1 MGLLNRIFGTESQD
15 AGGPRRS
22 GPVGTDAY
30 ALERYRYMLQTAP
43 PETIE
48 QAHAEAF
55 EKLTPEQRQQV
66 LAELAQAA
74 PVSERRSIEGVS
86 RDDARGLARVATRAE
101 IRQPG
106 IMERTLGAAPGM
118 GSRGT
123 GSQGM
128 GSQGMG
134 SQGMG
139 FGANLLGSFAA
150 AFAGS
155 MVANAFFDA
164 LGGFDGF
171 GEAEPGAHEASGAD
185 DASGAAD
192 DGDTLAGVG
201 DQDGDFDG
209 GGFDG
214 GDFDV

>member
-1 MGLLNRIFGTESQD
+1 MGLLDRIFGTPS
-15 AGGPRRS
+15 PKH
-22 GPVGTDAY
+22 GTPGRAPPGSDTY

-55 EKLTPEQRQQV
+55 EQLTPEQRREV
-66 LAELAQAA
+66 LAEVARSA
-74 PVSERRSIEGVS
+74 PSHERSAIE
-86 RDDARGLARVATRAE
+86 RTPADDPRALARVATRAE

-106 IMERTLGAAPGM
+106 FMERMLGASPSA
-118 GSRGT
+118 
-123 GSQGM
+123 
-128 GSQGMG
+128 
-134 SQGMG
+134 G
-139 FGANLLGSFAA
+139 FGAGLLGSFAA

-155 MVANAFFDA
+155 MVANAFFSS

-171 GEAEPGAHEASGAD
+171 GEDADNADAEAGAD
-185 DASGAAD
+185 EADGAAAD
-192 DGDTLAGVG
+192 DGGSLAGVG
-201 DQDGDFDG
+201 DVDPDYDG

>member
-74 PVSERRSIEGVS
+74 PGNERSAIEGVS

-118 GSRGT
+118 GSRGI
-123 GSQGM
+123 GSP
-128 GSQGMG
+128 GMG

-171 GEAEPGAHEASGAD
+171 GEAEPGAHEASGSA

-192 DGDTLAGVG
+192 DGDTLAGLG
-201 DQDGDFDG
+201 DQDADLGGDFDG